1 MIAKAVIYV
10 LGSQDQLNMVHGVH
24 VLSLVE
30 EEQGVEKREHTTVME
45 AIVLL
50 LIREVVILLVV
61 RLQGQLNMVHGVHVL
76 RLVVEEQEGEKR
88 EHTTVMEAIVL
99 LPIREVVILIVVQQS
114 QLVH

>member
-1 MIAKAVIYV
+1 MIAEAVIYV
-10 LGSQDQLNMVHGVH
+10 LGSQD
-24 VLSLVE
+24 
-30 EEQGVEKREHTTVME
+30 
-45 AIVLL
+45 
-50 LIREVVILLVV
+50 
-61 RLQGQLNMVHGVHVL
+61 QLNMVHGVHVL